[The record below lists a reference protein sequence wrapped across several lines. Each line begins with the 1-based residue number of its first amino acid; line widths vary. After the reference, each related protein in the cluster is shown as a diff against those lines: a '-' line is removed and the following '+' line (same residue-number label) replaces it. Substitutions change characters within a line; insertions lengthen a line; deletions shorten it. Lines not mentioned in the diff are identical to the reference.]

1 LSPAPSYRHSVRS
14 VFISDV
20 HLGSRG
26 CNAVAL
32 LSFLR
37 EVQTDNLYLVGDIV
51 DLWSLRKTFYWPQE
65 HNNVVRTILGKA
77 KHGTRVVYVPG
88 NHDEDFREFAGSL
101 FGNLE
106 IVRDCVHTTAR
117 GERLLVLHGDE
128 FDSVVKCSRWLALLG
143 AHAYDFS
150 IDMNRHFNRIRRLFG
165 YEYWSLANYLKHKVK
180 NAVNYISS
188 FEQAVAAE
196 VRRRGVDGVVCGHIH
211 RAEVSRIDGVLY
223 CNDGDWVESCTALVE
238 DRNGRLAIWNWALG
252 DGTGLRTVGW
262 QEEGGVVAAAA
273 AQSAREAA

>member
-1 LSPAPSYRHSVRS
+1 MSPAQSHRHSVRS

-26 CNAVAL
+26 CNAAAL

-51 DLWSLRKTFYWPQE
+51 DLWSLRKCFYWPQE
-65 HNNVVRTILGKA
+65 HNNVLRTILGKA
-77 KHGTRVVYVPG
+77 KHGTRVIFVPG
-88 NHDEDFREFAGSL
+88 NHDEDFREFAGSM

-106 IVRDCVHTTAR
+106 IVRDCIHTTAA

-128 FDSVVKCSRWLALLG
+128 FDSVVKCSRWLAVLG
-143 AHAYDFS
+143 SHAYDFS
-150 IDMNRHFNRIRRLFG
+150 IEMNRHFNRIRRFFG

-188 FEQAVAAE
+188 FEQAVAHE

-211 RAEVSRIDGVLY
+211 RAEISRIDGVLY

-238 DRNGRLAIWNWALG
+238 DRNGRLAIWNWAS
-252 DGTGLRTVGW
+252 DDTGAVRLV
-262 QEEGGVVAAAA
+262 EDPDAAVTPLPQA
-273 AQSAREAA
+273 AREAA